1 MVLPQENI
9 STKKRGRPKKT
20 MTVEISHEEISS
32 SKEKNAVKK
41 KDKQKKTDPTQNLQK
56 SAFKKETAVKKKRK
70 IIAEQN
76 PIENV
81 KSDTKIERKNDVLS
95 SEDTIHEF
103 ETLKSNVDIEAI
115 SYDKVV
121 PIKVVQVQSSTRKIG
136 MCPVCNRFVC
146 SSIDPYCKC
155 GAMLMWGKC

>member
-1 MVLPQENI
+1 M
-9 STKKRGRPKKT
+9 
-20 MTVEISHEEISS
+20 
-32 SKEKNAVKK
+32 K

-56 SAFKKETAVKKKRK
+56 SALKKETSAKKKRK
-70 IIAEQN
+70 IKVEQN
-76 PIENV
+76 PIENI
-81 KSDTKIERKNDVLS
+81 KSDKKIERKNYDLP

-103 ETLKSNVDIEAI
+103 ETLKSNIDIEAI
-115 SYDKVV
+115 SYDKVI

-155 GAMLMWGKC
+155 GAMLIWEKC